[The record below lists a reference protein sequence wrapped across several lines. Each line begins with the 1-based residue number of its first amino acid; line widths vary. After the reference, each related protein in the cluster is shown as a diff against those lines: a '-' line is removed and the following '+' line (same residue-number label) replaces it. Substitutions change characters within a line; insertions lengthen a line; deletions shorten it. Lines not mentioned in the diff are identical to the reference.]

1 MNGEIDSQPSTNI
14 IPDWYEEHKQ
24 KTKIHQVERT
34 EEEKEQRVKN
44 FERILQDYLVWRD
57 G

>member
-1 MNGEIDSQPSTNI
+1 MNREIESQPSPNI

-44 FERILQDYLVWRD
+44 FERIYQDYLVWRD